1 MNADQ
6 IIVLNE
12 GRVAEQGTHAELVGR
27 NGLYARMWKDYNQ
40 AVQWKITA
48 EEAK

>member
-1 MNADQ
+1 MLP
-6 IIVLNE
+6 VP
-12 GRVAEQGTHAELVGR
+12 LVGR

-48 EEAK
+48 EEAN